1 MSGQVSKWILRKT
14 VELLGEEE
22 QSLCEFISSKLE
34 KDNITA
40 EEMAK
45 ELQPIL
51 EDESEVFAL
60 KLYRMIIYSVAK
72 CRHNL

>member
-1 MSGQVSKWILRKT
+1 MSKWILSKT

-34 KDNITA
+34 KEHVSA
-40 EEMAK
+40 SEMMK
-45 ELQPIL
+45 ELEPIL

-72 CRHNL
+72 CKLNIS